1 MELAESFGMA
11 RAHGALV
18 ASILPDSPAA
28 GSTLAVGDVI
38 THFEGQRIE
47 RSSSLPPL
55 VGRVPANSD
64 ARLRVVRQGKQV
76 ELTVNIGE
84 LPSDEDLRQSVRPA
98 SAPVPAKNLLRLT
111 VRPLDDDTR
120 KALGID
126 KGGVLVDSVE
136 EGGPAQ
142 KAGIDVDDVISTIDN
157 RAVDSAKEVAQVLAE
172 LGDRKSVAVLVHRAE
187 GPVFLALK
195 LDD

>member
-1 MELAESFGMA
+1 MELAESFGMM

-28 GSTLAVGDVI
+28 NSTLAVGDVI

-64 ARLRVVRQGKQV
+64 ATLRVVRQGRQV

-84 LPSDEDLRQSVRPA
+84 LPSDEDLRQSTGPGG
-98 SAPVPAKNLLRLT
+98 SPVPAENVLKLT

-120 KALGID
+120 AALGID

-142 KAGIDVDDVISTIDN
+142 KAGIGVDDVISTIDN
-157 RAVDSAKEVAQVLAE
+157 RPVDSAEEVAQVLAE
-172 LGDRKSVAVLVHRAE
+172 LGGRKSVAVLVHRAD